1 MSSVRIQKVAEL
13 IRHELSEILRDDVD
27 EVRQALVTITSVWL
41 SADMRLARVHVS
53 IFPDSAN
60 RTGILAALRRGRGR
74 LKRDLGRALRL
85 RHVPDL
91 EFKLDTSLEQG
102 ARIEELLKAD
112 GPREDDEA
120 PPAEG
125 EPD

>member
-1 MSSVRIQKVAEL
+1 MSSVRIQKVAGL

-53 IFPDSAN
+53 VFPETADRQA
-60 RTGILAALRRGRGR
+60 ILAAMRRARGR

-91 EFKLDTSLEQG
+91 EFLLDTSLEQG
-102 ARIEELLKAD
+102 ARIEEILKAD
-112 GPREDDEA
+112 AAREEDQAA
-120 PPAEG
+120 PTEH
-125 EPD
+125 EPE